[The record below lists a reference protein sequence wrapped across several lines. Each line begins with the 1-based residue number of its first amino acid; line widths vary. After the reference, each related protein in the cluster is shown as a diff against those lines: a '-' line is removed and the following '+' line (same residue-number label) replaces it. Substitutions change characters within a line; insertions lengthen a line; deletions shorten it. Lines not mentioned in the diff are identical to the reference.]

1 MHAISKN
8 SSGKKKTLLMVLG
21 HCRKIKQ
28 NRVERQIE
36 MGWLVSL
43 TSFMVFP
50 NKNEV
55 DH

>member
-1 MHAISKN
+1 MQFPKTLQE
-8 SSGKKKTLLMVLG
+8 KKTLLMVLG

-36 MGWLVSL
+36 MVWLVSL

-50 NKNEV
+50 NESEV